1 MKNNQNSDVAAQ
13 WNQFYKTIM
22 AHYNPTMIVHSTSD
36 APNTIKTSYYFTE
49 DHLVQTVDD

>member
-36 APNTIKTSYYFTE
+36 TPNTIKTSYYFTE
-49 DHLVQTVDD
+49 DHLVQTIDD